1 VHDVHFPAEMR
12 DPRKTEIALDD
23 AVRPAELAI
32 GPVSSDTGAVSPL
45 SFDLK
50 TTTREVLVD
59 VTALVRQAV
68 KQGGLASGLVCVFC
82 PHTTAGVT
90 VQENADP
97 DVRSD
102 FIGHLARAVPK
113 DGPFRHFEGNA
124 DAHIKASLV
133 GASATLI
140 VEGGRLV
147 LGRWQA
153 IYFCEFDGPR
163 DRQLIV
169 KLLAGT

>member
-1 VHDVHFPAEMR
+1 MA
-12 DPRKTEIALDD
+12 
-23 AVRPAELAI
+23 
-32 GPVSSDTGAVSPL
+32 GVSLL

-68 KQGGLASGLVCVFC
+68 KQAGIASGLVCVFC
-82 PHTTAGVT
+82 PHTTAGIT

-102 FIGHLARAVPK
+102 FLGHLARVIPK
-113 DGPFRHFEGNA
+113 DAAFRHSEGNA

-133 GASATLI
+133 GSSANLI
-140 VEGGRLV
+140 VEGGRVV

-153 IYFCEFDGPR
+153 VYFCEFDGPR

-169 KLLAGT
+169 KLIAEPK